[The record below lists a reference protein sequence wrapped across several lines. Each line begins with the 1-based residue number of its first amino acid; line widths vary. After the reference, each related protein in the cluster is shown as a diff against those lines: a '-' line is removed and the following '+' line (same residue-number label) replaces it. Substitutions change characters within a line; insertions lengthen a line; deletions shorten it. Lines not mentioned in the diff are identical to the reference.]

1 MLTSKTWQMQ
11 YILVY
16 IHKSSPSL
24 LIHFDLTNSQ
34 HRNSY
39 IIHEQQSSNS
49 NYNIYSISILLIYF
63 STTMMP
69 LRFHLVVMYSQII
82 ASVNYSSILLSAEY
96 LQHICSLYINLINVT
111 VLFNGTK
118 FIPSLTF
125 KLFEHTVKR
134 RILTMSTL
142 TFSFAIH

>member
-1 MLTSKTWQMQ
+1 MITSKTWQMQ

-49 NYNIYSISILLIYF
+49 NYNIYSISILSTFF
-63 STTMMP
+63 STTLMS

-96 LQHICSLYINLINVT
+96 LQHICSQYINSINRT
-111 VLFNGTK
+111 VLLNGTK

-125 KLFEHTVKR
+125 KLLEHTVKR
-134 RILTMSTL
+134 RIFIMTALTI
-142 TFSFAIH
+142 SFTIH

>member
-49 NYNIYSISILLIYF
+49 NYNIYSISSLLIYF

-96 LQHICSLYINLINVT
+96 FQHICSLYLNLINVT
-111 VLFNGTK
+111 VLFNGT
-118 FIPSLTF
+118 IPSLTF

-134 RILTMSTL
+134 RILKMSTL
-142 TFSFAIH
+142 TFSFTIH